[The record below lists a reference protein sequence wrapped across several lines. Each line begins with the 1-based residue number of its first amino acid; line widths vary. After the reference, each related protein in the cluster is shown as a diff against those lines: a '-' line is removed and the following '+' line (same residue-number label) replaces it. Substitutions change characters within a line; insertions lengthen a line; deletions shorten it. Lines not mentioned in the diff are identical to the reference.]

1 MYMFCKKCGNRIEE
15 GDVFCQSC
23 GMKLKRDDMIP
34 DNNPMPSFT
43 EETPDP
49 KSYKGQKVSSVIF
62 GIIGVVIVV
71 LIGGIG
77 WGGYKL
83 YKLNRDIDGVASSV
97 SDVDTLASGKNDF
110 ENFTEIQNDTFGK
123 AYIGYNSDSILD
135 SLTLMYENNG
145 NTLRRSREVSDFTV
159 AKASS
164 ALEPTSHST
173 YYPEHVLDGN
183 KNTAWIEGAKG
194 FGEGEWIELSADS
207 AHKVYGLCIRN
218 GCTKEEKRLIKNAQ
232 AKKIQ
237 VEFSDGSS
245 NEFELG
251 ETQNPDQECSNVLLF
266 TDGPVETEKIRIK
279 ILSVY
284 ESQDYVDPA
293 TGEFFARDL
302 DMAISDIYV
311 LQWDEEKGMQE
322 E

>member
-1 MYMFCKKCGNRIEE
+1 MFCKHCGYKIAE
-15 GDVFCQSC
+15 GDLFCQNC
-23 GMKLKRDDMIP
+23 GMKIRQENEVSESAPL
-34 DNNPMPSFT
+34 PSFA
-43 EETPDP
+43 EETPGT
-49 KSYKGQKVSSVIF
+49 KHYKGQKASSVIF
-62 GIIGVVIVV
+62 GVIGVAIAI

-77 WGGYKL
+77 WGGYTL
-83 YKLNRDIDGVASSV
+83 YKLNRDIDGAV
-97 SDVDTLASGKNDF
+97 SFDSDIDTLESVKNDF
-110 ENFTEIQNDTFGK
+110 ENFVEIPNDTLGN

-135 SLTLMYENNG
+135 SLTLVYENNG
-145 NTLRRSREVSDFTV
+145 STLRRSREVSDFTV

-164 ALEPTSHST
+164 TLEPTSHST

-183 KNTAWIEGAKG
+183 KNTAWIEGAMG
-194 FGEGEWIELSADS
+194 FGEGEWIELSSDS
-207 AHKVYGLCIRN
+207 GHKVYGLCIRN

-245 NEFELG
+245 NEFALE
-251 ETQNPDQECSNVLLF
+251 ETQELNQECSNVLLF
-266 TDGPVETEKIRIK
+266 TNGPVKTEKIRIK

-302 DMAISDIYV
+302 DTAISDIYV